1 MNVNAFFTPRV
12 SYFHK
17 LSLKI
22 QDLVKIEKTF
32 LMNIKNKRFNED
44 FLIED

>member
-1 MNVNAFFTPRV
+1 MLMPSLLHVFCISIN
-12 SYFHK
+12 FH
-17 LSLKI
+17 LKI

-32 LMNIKNKRFNED
+32 LMKIKNNRFNED

>member
-1 MNVNAFFTPRV
+1 MLMPFLLHVFRI
-12 SYFHK
+12 SISFH
-17 LSLKI
+17 LKI

-32 LMNIKNKRFNED
+32 LMKIKNKRFNED